1 MPGADRTWPTGRR
14 ALLAA
19 AVATSAWLALRVVNR
34 ATRRVAGRSMRPTLD
49 DGDLVLTLPSW
60 ARDLRTGRVVVVRD
74 PRRPERATVKRI
86 AATEGGWASL
96 PDGPGRVPPDRVAV
110 RGDDP
115 SASTDSRSYG
125 PVPVDLVERHVVA
138 RLWPPRPL

>member
-1 MPGADRTWPTGRR
+1 MLLVAVAFGWLTLR
-14 ALLAA
+14 AL
-19 AVATSAWLALRVVNR
+19 NR
-34 ATRRVAGRSMRPTLD
+34 ATRRVVGHSMRPTLD

-60 ARDLRTGRVVVVRD
+60 LRDLRTGRVVVVRD
-74 PRRPERATVKRI
+74 PRHPERSTVKRI
-86 AATEGGWASL
+86 TATEGEWAGL
-96 PDGPGRVPPDRVAV
+96 PDGPGRVPGARIAV
-110 RGDDP
+110 RGDDL